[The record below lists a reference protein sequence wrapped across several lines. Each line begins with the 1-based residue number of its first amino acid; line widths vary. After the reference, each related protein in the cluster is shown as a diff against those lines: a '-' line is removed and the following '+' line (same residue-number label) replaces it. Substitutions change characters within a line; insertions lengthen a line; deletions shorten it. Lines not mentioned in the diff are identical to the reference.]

1 MHYSLRATVVR
12 WCCLLGAFACIQFQ
26 AQGQSGKAFLK
37 EAENFRKQQQFE
49 QALEKYGLAIA
60 VEPKLIKAYQG
71 RAEVHS
77 LLGMLPEAATD
88 LKRSAELDPSE
99 PAHAV
104 SAAKAFLDLGE
115 LGEAR
120 AMGEQA
126 LRVSPRHMDAL
137 QTMTRVC
144 LAAGDLDCAALNANT
159 AITQKRTTDTH
170 YLRGRVAYEQRDLL
184 TAEKDFE
191 QVLQWNHLYEEAY
204 VALAETQLLLH
215 ERYTAPAMRMRT
227 LEKAIERTTTA
238 LELNPGSTDALFTR
252 SKAFALQK
260 EYAKAIDDISKV
272 VALGREEPRV
282 FMQRA
287 RYYHGYGQHQ
297 NAVNDLNRVLL
308 KDPNDIDA
316 LLLRAEAREAN
327 LDMEAALKDLELI
340 QRRMEADE
348 AFSLEDR
355 RRIEATRTRIA
366 EQVFEMNRE
375 SDAPYIA
382 VITPHRM
389 GDRVQ
394 VSSALAHVQVSGYV
408 RDRSLLKH
416 ILVNGQP
423 ADFDPQE
430 KDPQFVVTVPLASNA
445 LRIEVEA
452 MDVYG
457 NSASSGFNV
466 ERTEGVPPEIQIT
479 SPAIAADRAVTIT
492 AGQDELFVEGR
503 VTDASLIRLIT
514 VNGITASYAPDA
526 LDPEFSIKVD
536 LKDRDRFVVRAEDQ
550 YGNSAETTVLVTR
563 KAPEPVAVKTTPA
576 APSSTTGITW
586 VVFIENTTYKDFPS
600 LNHTG
605 AEVEKMRKAFANY
618 NIQRTISKKNLTKE
632 QLERFFNVELRD
644 LVRTNKVNTILV
656 WYAGHGRT
664 VSGKAY
670 WVPVDGRKDD
680 IYSFYNFGALKAQM
694 RNYSESVSNTLV
706 VSDAAG
712 SDPSFYELTR

>member
-1 MHYSLRATVVR
+1 MVR
-12 WCCLLGAFACIQFQ
+12 WGCLVAVLTCCHMQVT
-26 AQGQSGKAFLK
+26 GQSGKAFLK
-37 EAENFRKQQQFE
+37 QAEALRKQQQFE
-49 QALEKYGLAIA
+49 EALEKYGLAIA
-60 VEPKLIKAYQG
+60 VDDKLLKAFQG
-71 RAEVHS
+71 RAEVYG
-77 LLGMLPEAATD
+77 LLGMLPEAAAD
-88 LKRSAELDPSE
+88 LKRTAELDPAE

-104 SAAKAFLDLGE
+104 AAAKAFLDLGA
-115 LGEAR
+115 LDDAQ

-126 LRVSPRHMDAL
+126 LRVSSRHMDAL
-137 QTMTRVC
+137 QTLTRIC
-144 LAAGDLDCAALNANT
+144 LASGNLDCAAQHANA

-170 YLRGRVAYEQRDLL
+170 YLHGRVAFEQRDLL

-215 ERYTAPAMRMRT
+215 DRYTAPAMRMRT

-252 SKAFALQK
+252 SKAFAEQK

-308 KDPNDIDA
+308 KDPDDIAA

-327 LDMEAALKDLELI
+327 LDMEGALKDLELI

-348 AFSLEDR
+348 TFSVEDR
-355 RRIEATRTRIA
+355 RRIETTRTRIA
-366 EQVFEMNRE
+366 DQVFEMNRE
-375 SDAPYIA
+375 SDPPYIA

-394 VSSALAHVQVSGYV
+394 VSSALANVQVSGYV

-423 ADFDPQE
+423 ADFDPKE

-452 MDVYG
+452 MDIYG
-457 NSASSGFNV
+457 NSASSGFDV
-466 ERTEGVPPEIQIT
+466 ERTEGVPPGIEIT
-479 SPAIAADRAVTIT
+479 SPAIAADQTVTIT
-492 AGQDELFVEGR
+492 AGRDELFVEGR
-503 VTDASLIRLIT
+503 VRDASLIRLIT

-536 LKDRDRFVVRAEDQ
+536 LKERDRFVVRAEDQ
-550 YGNSAETTVLVTR
+550 YGNSAESLVHVVR
-563 KAPEPVAVKTTPA
+563 KAPEPVATKPPA
-576 APSSTTGITW
+576 ATPSTTTGITW

-605 AEVEKMRKAFANY
+605 AEVDKMRKAFANY
-618 NIQRTISKKNLTKE
+618 SIQRTITKKNLSKE

-644 LVRTNKVNTILV
+644 LVRKEKVNTILV

-664 VSGKAY
+664 VGGKAY